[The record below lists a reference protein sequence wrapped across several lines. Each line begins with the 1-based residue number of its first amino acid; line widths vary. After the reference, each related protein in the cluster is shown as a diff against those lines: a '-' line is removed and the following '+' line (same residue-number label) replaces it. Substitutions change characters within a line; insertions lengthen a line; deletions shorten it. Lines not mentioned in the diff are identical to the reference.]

1 MTREKEIQKA
11 AIEARCAV
19 ATSVSGD
26 NYCSIDDLP
35 FIDGK
40 LSYDGLVEEAFTKGA
55 EWSDRHPAKKQS
67 ITIDA
72 WVARDKCGDLS
83 IWNKQPYRNLID
95 TCNYWERVYGDSITL
110 PNNTFQTIT
119 WENSPKKV
127 KVIIE
132 MEEEQ

>member
-1 MTREKEIQKA
+1 MTRQEEMQGA

-35 FIDGK
+35 YIEGK
-40 LSYDGLVEEAFTKGA
+40 LSYDGLVEEAFIKGA
-55 EWSDRHPAKKQS
+55 EWADAYFAKKQI
-67 ITIDA
+67 ITMDA

-95 TCNYWERVYGDSITL
+95 TCNYWERVDGDSITL

-119 WENSPKKV
+119 WENLPRKV
-127 KVIIE
+127 KVTIE
-132 MEEEQ
+132 LEDEE